1 MGHGG
6 RDKQVLLPHCPLGR
20 RMCTGRGPPRAHR
33 VHMFLHEL
41 EGHGGPCFSAAPP
54 APTPLPIHVRTVPQV
69 RELTAEMVGGADE
82 EKGAVCRK
90 QPSGVQLSA
99 LGFPCMLA
107 LSQPTVSGEAG
118 LVFADSK
125 ELMPMWWL
133 SSASVHAVS
142 CRCGRRPPAHAHPSV
157 CTNRCLFWPHGSTHV
172 SAHTGV
178 NAQPP

>member
-1 MGHGG
+1 MAPAS
-6 RDKQVLLPHCPLGR
+6 QLP
-20 RMCTGRGPPRAHR
+20 PP
-33 VHMFLHEL
+33 V
-41 EGHGGPCFSAAPP
+41 PS
-54 APTPLPIHVRTVPQV
+54 TPLPIHVRTVPQV

-107 LSQPTVSGEAG
+107 LSQPTVSGKAG